1 MEAKGVL
8 LMVLECKQIP
18 PLVTLQEYNGDY
30 FTYEEAIYALFT
42 KDFVDAR
49 PIFKGKA
56 LGLKRHPL
64 FKGREAT
71 FWHIISEGPIEN
83 VRTPDLRRYERIL
96 WPKVIIEICSSTCKE
111 IKIWK
116 NIRKDETR
124 ILLWCE
130 RIEYLVILADRGS
143 YILFWT
149 SYPVF
154 EEHIKRKLRKEYY
167 EYIANPF

>member
-1 MEAKGVL
+1 
-8 LMVLECKQIP
+8 MVLECKQIP

-71 FWHIISEGPIEN
+71 FWHIISEGSKEN
-83 VRTPDLRRYERIL
+83 ERTPDLRRYERIL

-116 NIRKDETR
+116 NRRKGETR